1 MTMLIKK
8 RLLTLLACL
17 AFCFAPAIS
26 AQLPTYS
33 IYNDTSTMLHFET
46 LDPGRGT
53 WRNQSVNPRQL
64 KTFTINSGI
73 PTGKIRIGT
82 PARGY
87 NEYSIGSGGLY
98 RLTWHEQKQMW
109 DVTTDRQSHHQTPS
123 VQKQQN
129 PAYGGSPATGR
140 QGAHLPYRLG
150 DAVSVLWKGIWYA
163 ATVTQLGGHK
173 VKIHYDNYDNS
184 WDEWVDGSR
193 IRYR

>member
-1 MTMLIKK
+1 MPIKK
-8 RLLTLLACL
+8 RLIALLACIAL
-17 AFCFAPAIS
+17 CLPTAIL
-26 AQLPTYS
+26 AQLPSYS

-64 KTFTINSGI
+64 KSFSMTSGI

-82 PARGY
+82 PTRGY
-87 NEYSIGSGGLY
+87 NEYSVGSGGVY
-98 RLTWHEQKQMW
+98 RLTWNQQKQMW
-109 DVTTDRQSHHQTPS
+109 DVTTDQQANTQPLGFQGRQNQ
-123 VQKQQN
+123 
-129 PAYGGSPATGR
+129 AYSGSPSAGAK
-140 QGAHLPYRLG
+140 QGTRLPYSLG
-150 DAVSVLWKGIWYA
+150 DAVRVLWQNKWYA
-163 ATVTQLGGHK
+163 ATVIQLGGHK